1 MTAAGV
7 VLLSEEELAHLT
19 EAELEEYHEYLKA
32 ELTTERWELQPK
44 QQRAEDLTRECDEV
58 GYGGAAGGGK
68 SDWGLWHIYELS
80 KRVPKHRSL
89 VLRTVLPELKR
100 TLIARSLE
108 KFDPAEAHYRPGDK
122 EWRFENGSVIE
133 FGYLDKDDD
142 VYQYKSAEYDCIFFD
157 EATEL
162 SAFQYDYL
170 KSRCRTTRW
179 KRSLGAWPHIINATN
194 PGGKGHGWYK
204 ERFVVGTGHGER
216 VNTVEFEDPITKRIA
231 GTRSLGFVPA
241 TLHDNAF
248 IDPGYK
254 LNLLALGGVEMRQLY
269 LGDWDVFAGQF
280 FDQWTHGL
288 HVIRPFTIPK
298 QWRRFRGIDY
308 GYAAPFACLW
318 LAIDPEGLVY
328 VYRENYETRLT
339 ARQQAMLVRGSES
352 PAEKIDYTV
361 ADPSIWAK
369 QGSGESVAQQYRA
382 AGLLTRK
389 AKNARVDGWS
399 QVREHLR
406 PQVPM
411 PDPAGGE
418 ELIIPR
424 LRVFPGCE
432 NLIRTLPLMLH
443 DKDRPEDLDT
453 DLEDHAVDA
462 LRYALMS
469 RPRIAKPKEDRRR
482 NRTLE
487 EQMAE
492 DLDDLVASR
501 AANNARHPVMGKL

>member
-1 MTAAGV
+1 MTTGP
-7 VLLSEEELAHLT
+7 VLLTEDEILLLT
-19 EAELEEYHEYLKA
+19 PAELDAYHEYLRA
-32 ELTTERWELQPK
+32 ELEHQSWDLQPK
-44 QQRAEDLTRECDEV
+44 QQRAEDLTRICDEV

-80 KRVPKHRSL
+80 KKVPKHRSL

-108 KFDPAEAHYRPGDK
+108 KFDLAVAHYRPGDK

-162 SAFQYDYL
+162 SEFQYDYL

-179 KRSLGAWPHIINATN
+179 KRSMGAWPHIINATN

-204 ERFVVGTGHGER
+204 KRFVVGTNRGEK
-216 VNTVEFEDPITKRIA
+216 VNTVEFRDPLTDRVA
-231 GTRSLGFVPA
+231 GSRTLGFVPA
-241 TLHDNAF
+241 TLHDNAY
-248 IDPGYK
+248 IDPTYK

-280 FDQWTHGL
+280 FDGWSHDL

-298 QWRRFRGIDY
+298 QWRRFRGLDY
-308 GYAAPFACLW
+308 GYAAPFACEW
-318 LAIDPEGLVY
+318 FAIDPEGLVY
-328 VYRENYETRLT
+328 VYRENYRDRLT
-339 ARQQAMLVRGSES
+339 AKEQAILVRGSES
-352 PAEKIDYTV
+352 PGEQIDYTV
-361 ADPSIWAK
+361 ADPSVWSK
-369 QGSGESVAQQYRA
+369 QGSGDSIAQQYRR
-382 AGLLTRK
+382 AGLLCRK
-389 AKNARVDGWS
+389 AKNARIDGWS

-406 PQVPM
+406 PTVPM
-411 PDPAGGE
+411 RAPDGVT
-418 ELIIPR
+418 ELLIPR

-432 NLIRTLPLMLH
+432 HLIRTLPEMLH
-443 DKDRPEDLDT
+443 DKKRVEDLDT

-462 LRYALMS
+462 LRYGLMS
-469 RPRIAKPKEDRRR
+469 RPRVPKPKVQRGH
-482 NRTLE
+482 
-487 EQMAE
+487 
-492 DLDDLVASR
+492 DLDQDLADDLDALVKSRSASE
-501 AANNARHPVMGKL
+501 ARHPVMGKL

>member
-248 IDPGYK
+248 IDPGYT
-254 LNLLALGGVEMRQLY
+254 LNLLALGGVATRQLY
-269 LGDWDVFAGQF
+269 LGAWDVFAGQF
-280 FDQWTHGL
+280 CD
-288 HVIRPFTIPK
+288 
-298 QWRRFRGIDY
+298 
-308 GYAAPFACLW
+308 
-318 LAIDPEGLVY
+318 E
-328 VYRENYETRLT
+328 
-339 ARQQAMLVRGSES
+339 
-352 PAEKIDYTV
+352 
-361 ADPSIWAK
+361 
-369 QGSGESVAQQYRA
+369 
-382 AGLLTRK
+382 
-389 AKNARVDGWS
+389 
-399 QVREHLR
+399 
-406 PQVPM
+406 
-411 PDPAGGE
+411 
-418 ELIIPR
+418 
-424 LRVFPGCE
+424 
-432 NLIRTLPLMLH
+432 
-443 DKDRPEDLDT
+443 
-453 DLEDHAVDA
+453 
-462 LRYALMS
+462 
-469 RPRIAKPKEDRRR
+469 
-482 NRTLE
+482 
-487 EQMAE
+487 
-492 DLDDLVASR
+492 
-501 AANNARHPVMGKL
+501 

>member
-1 MTAAGV
+1 MNGLV
-7 VLLSEEELAHLT
+7 VLTDEEVAHLT
-19 EAELEEYHEYLKA
+19 ADELDEYHAYLQAELS
-32 ELTTERWELQPK
+32 TERWELQPK
-44 QQRAEDLTRECDEV
+44 QQQAEDLTRECDEV
-58 GYGGAAGGGK
+58 GFGGAAGGGK
-68 SDWGLWHIYELS
+68 SDWGLHHVYHLS

-89 VLRTVLPELKR
+89 ILRTVLPELKR

-108 KFDPAEAHYRPGDK
+108 KFDPAVAHYRPGDK

-204 ERFVVGTGHGER
+204 ERFVIGTGRGER
-216 VNTVEFEDPITKRIA
+216 INTVEFEDPITKRIA
-231 GTRSLGFVPA
+231 GSRSLGFVPA

-248 IDPGYK
+248 IDPSYK

-280 FDQWTHGL
+280 FDEWVHGL

-298 QWRRFRGIDY
+298 QWKRFRGVDY
-308 GYAAPFACLW
+308 GYAAPFACVW
-318 LAIDPEGLVY
+318 LALDPEGLLY

-339 ARQQAMLVRGSES
+339 ARQQATLIRGSES
-352 PAEKIDYTV
+352 PGEKIDYTV
-361 ADPSIWAK
+361 ADPSIWQK

-382 AGLLTRK
+382 VGLICRK
-389 AKNARVDGWS
+389 AMNARVAGWS
-399 QVREHLR
+399 QTREHLR

-411 PDPAGGE
+411 PAPDGDGE
-418 ELIIPR
+418 LVIPR

-443 DKDRPEDLDT
+443 DKNKVEDLDT

-469 RPRIAKPKEDRRR
+469 RPRAPKVADLSRR

-487 EQMAE
+487 QQLADE
-492 DLDDLVASR
+492 LDDLVRDRKGDAH
-501 AANNARHPVMGKL
+501 RHPVLGKIN